1 MLDIYAL
8 NSTSAA
14 VAASVPTVQM
24 KEHDKHSWVSLYGGM
39 TPNLAFNI
47 CMIAIWGI
55 LLTLQCAQLIFR
67 QWWFSTAFIC
77 TGILEVLGYIGRTWS
92 HSDTGLMDPFLL
104 NMICL
109 TIAPVFTMGG
119 IYYQLAKLLE
129 VYGPKFG
136 LWRPII
142 YSYVFIAC
150 DIVSLAIQAAG
161 GGTAGMAV
169 SDGDTTE
176 EGTHI
181 FVAGLALQVFS
192 MLIFIFLW
200 FHFLYQVYIKT
211 RMQHAQTTK
220 FSWALLNI
228 SQQEI
233 DYLYAPGYRH
243 MRLPSRIGFKYFPL
257 AMTGAVLTIFTR
269 CVYRLA
275 ELAEGWEG
283 NLITHEWY
291 FIILD
296 AVMMS
301 IATICVTAFH
311 PGVAFQGR
319 TKSVK
324 IEKSGRKKHAG
335 PATDDEYD
343 PDHAMDNGE
352 VSTDLEAGFNDDALH
367 LGLQLDQ
374 PYTPDE
380 SNTENENE
388 KADHEYAIPIIE
400 THGHNNNN
408 ATTTRTQRPE
418 SMPLDPSSDPI
429 IDEKAGFQQQQS
441 KSGGFKLWPFNKK

>member
-1 MLDIYAL
+1 MLDFASY
-8 NSTSAA
+8 NST
-14 VAASVPTVQM
+14 VLMLKDV
-24 KEHDKHSWVSLYGGM
+24 DRHSWVSLYGGM
-39 TPNLAFNI
+39 TPNLRFNI
-47 CMIAIWGI
+47 TMIVIWGI
-55 LLTLQCAQLIFR
+55 LLSAQCVQVIYK
-67 QWWFSTAFIC
+67 QWWFSVAFIC

-92 HSDTGLMDPFLL
+92 HQDTGLMDPFLL

-129 VYGPKFG
+129 VYGAKFG

-142 YSYVFIAC
+142 YSYVFIAS

-169 SDGDTTE
+169 SEGDGTE

-192 MLIFIFLW
+192 MLVFIFLW

-211 RMQHAQTTK
+211 RMQHAQTTR
-220 FSWALLNI
+220 FSWSLLKI
-228 SQQEI
+228 SQEEI

-243 MRLPSRIGFKYFPL
+243 MRLPNRATFHYFPL
-257 AMTGAVLTIFTR
+257 AMTGAVLTVFTR

-283 NLITHEWY
+283 NLIVHEWY

-301 IATICVTAFH
+301 IATICVTVFH
-311 PGVAFQGR
+311 PGFAFQGR

-324 IEKSGRKKHAG
+324 IEKSGRKKNAD
-335 PATDDEYD
+335 TVNLDNDDDDVYNFNN
-343 PDHAMDNGE
+343 ANGE
-352 VSTDLEAGFNDDALH
+352 ASTDLEAGFNDDAMH

-374 PYTPDE
+374 PYTPDVSHS
-380 SNTENENE
+380 SNENDNE
-388 KADHEYAIPIIE
+388 KADHEYAIPIVE
-400 THGHNNNN
+400 AGGSPQQQQQQ
-408 ATTTRTQRPE
+408 QRPE
-418 SMPLDPSSDPI
+418 SMPLDPYGN
-429 IDEKAGFQQQQS
+429 EKSEQQS
-441 KSGGFKLWPFNKK
+441 GGGFKLKMWPFNK

>member
-1 MLDIYAL
+1 MSEIDPTYFNNTISQLL
-8 NSTSAA
+8 NSTAL
-14 VAASVPTVQM
+14 
-24 KEHDKHSWVSLYGGM
+24 EDLYYHHVSLYGGM

-55 LLTLQCAQLIFR
+55 LLASQIVQTIYKQY
-67 QWWFSTAFIC
+67 WFSVAFIC

-92 HSDTGLMDPFLL
+92 HSDTSLMDPFLL

-129 VYGPKFG
+129 IYGSKFG
-136 LWRPII
+136 LWPPIV
-142 YSYVFIAC
+142 YSYVFIAS

-169 SDGDTTE
+169 ADKESTK

-192 MLIFIFLW
+192 MLIFIYLW
-200 FHFLYQVYIKT
+200 SNFLYQIFIKT
-211 RMQHAQTTK
+211 RMQHTKTNK
-220 FSWALLNI
+220 FSWSLFKI
-228 SQQEI
+228 PQEEI
-233 DYLYAPGYRH
+233 DYMYTPKYRN
-243 MRLPSRIGFKYFPL
+243 MRVPRRIPFHYFTV

-275 ELAEGWEG
+275 ELSEGWEG

-301 IATICVTAFH
+301 IATICMTVFH
-311 PGVAFQGR
+311 PGFAFQGR
-319 TKSVK
+319 TESVPIAKTHKFGKSKK
-324 IEKSGRKKHAG
+324 IDSETPFDHDIEADADTNGGHDLADIVGHDNIDDDFDASSWNN
-335 PATDDEYD
+335 TD
-343 PDHAMDNGE
+343 
-352 VSTDLEAGFNDDALH
+352 S
-367 LGLQLDQ
+367 
-374 PYTPDE
+374 
-380 SNTENENE
+380 NE
-388 KADHEYAIPIIE
+388 KNDTAYAIPIVE
-400 THGHNNNN
+400 NSQT
-408 ATTTRTQRPE
+408 A
-418 SMPLDPSSDPI
+418 MSDNS
-429 IDEKAGFQQQQS
+429 DNSNQKS
-441 KSGGFKLWPFNKK
+441 KSKKSKLWPFGK

>member
-1 MLDIYAL
+1 MDDSSVQSSIAALL
-8 NSTSAA
+8 NSTAL
-14 VAASVPTVQM
+14 
-24 KEHDKHSWVSLYGGM
+24 ENIYDHHVSLYGGM

-47 CMIAIWGI
+47 CMIVIWGI
-55 LLTLQCAQLIFR
+55 LLACQIVQVIYK
-67 QWWFSTAFIC
+67 QYWFSTAFIC

-92 HSDTGLMDPFLL
+92 HSDTSLMDPFLL

-129 VYGPKFG
+129 VYGAKFG
-136 LWRPII
+136 QWPPII
-142 YSYVFIAC
+142 YSYVFIAS

-169 SDGDTTE
+169 ADKKGTK

-192 MLIFIFLW
+192 MLVFMFLW
-200 FHFLYQVYIKT
+200 FHFLYQIFIKT
-211 RMQHAQTTK
+211 RIQHAKVSK
-220 FSWALLNI
+220 FSWSLLKI
-228 SQQEI
+228 PSEEI
-233 DYLYAPGYRH
+233 DYLYKPKYRN
-243 MRLPSRIGFKYFPL
+243 MRVPSRIPFKYFTL

-301 IATICVTAFH
+301 IATICMTVFH
-311 PGVAFQGR
+311 PGMAFEGR
-319 TKSVK
+319 TQSIPIAKTHKFRKSK
-324 IEKSGRKKHAG
+324 KKSSETAF
-335 PATDDEYD
+335 
-343 PDHAMDNGE
+343 DHDI
-352 VSTDLEAGFNDDALH
+352 EAGDLNTNGGSDLADLVGGQDDDD
-367 LGLQLDQ
+367 LDN
-374 PYTPDE
+374 
-380 SNTENENE
+380 SSWNNTDSNE
-388 KADHEYAIPIIE
+388 KTDTNYAIPIVE
-400 THGHNNNN
+400 DNKTAVSDGSNNVSNN
-408 ATTTRTQRPE
+408 
-418 SMPLDPSSDPI
+418 
-429 IDEKAGFQQQQS
+429 KQS
-441 KSGGFKLWPFNKK
+441 GLKSKLWPFNK